1 MFAALTEMILTAYVI
16 RGFVFIHRYVKH
28 LSLIC
33 HTQTL
38 YPRYSCIS

>member
-1 MFAALTEMILTAYVI
+1 MFATLIDAILTAYVI

-38 YPRYSCIS
+38 YPRYSYIS